1 MSIPRYQSPEVEET
15 RERLADDLVD
25 TRALVIV
32 IPFDTEATAS
42 ARIYSEGS
50 SIEFADAIAR
60 LLFITDEFFGESSAM
75 LARAMDRPLL
85 DTRIAIEEMADNHRS
100 LHRATRRS

>member
-1 MSIPRYQSPEVEET
+1 VSQPRYQSPEVEET

-32 IPFDTEATAS
+32 IPFDSNSAAS

-50 SIEFADAIAR
+50 SIEIADAIAR
-60 LLFITDEFFGESSAM
+60 MLFVTDEFFGESTAM

-85 DTRIAIEEMADNHRS
+85 DTRVAIEELAANHRS
-100 LHRATRRS
+100 LHRAARRS